1 MFDKNLKQMKRL
13 TLPFLSLLMLS
24 CGNDPLPKPKGY
36 LRLEYPKASYE
47 KVIVPLPFSF
57 EKNELSNP
65 INTLQTAGSANGID
79 IKYTALK
86 ATIYLTYKEVKNGN
100 LDSLLRDAQNLTQ
113 KHNIKADEIS
123 YKDFVSKENKVY
135 GMLYEIGG
143 NAASQSQ
150 FYVTDSTNHFLSG
163 SLYFYAKP
171 NYDSIYPA
179 SEYLKKDI
187 KHIME
192 SLHWKDK

>member
-1 MFDKNLKQMKRL
+1 MKRL
-13 TLPFLSLLMLS
+13 ILPILSLLLLS

-36 LRLEYPKASYE
+36 LRLEYPKATY
-47 KVIVPLPFSF
+47 KTANIPLPFSF
-57 EKNELSNP
+57 EKNELAEP
-65 INTLQTAGSANGID
+65 IKSVKVLGSTNGVD
-79 IKYTALK
+79 VRYPSLK
-86 ATIYLTYKEVKNGN
+86 ATIYLTYKEVKDGN

-113 KHNIKADEIS
+113 KHTIKANEIS
-123 YKDFVSKENKVY
+123 SNIFENNEAKVY

-143 NAASQSQ
+143 DAASQSQ
-150 FYVTDSTNHFLSG
+150 FYVTDSLKHFLSG

-179 SEYLKKDI
+179 AEYLKKDI

-192 SLHWKDK
+192 SLQWEN